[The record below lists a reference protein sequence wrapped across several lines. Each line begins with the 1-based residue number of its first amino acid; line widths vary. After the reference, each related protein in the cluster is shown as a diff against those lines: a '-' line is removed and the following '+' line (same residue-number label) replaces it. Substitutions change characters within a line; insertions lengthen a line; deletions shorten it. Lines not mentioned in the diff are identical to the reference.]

1 MKKLMKILLV
11 LLTLTGLY
19 SPIVAENSTGFNE
32 KYARLIDDSNI
43 LSSDDYQQMHKNIE
57 VVRKTYNV
65 DVAVIIIKD
74 RSTKEIRQYAKELYE
89 HYDFGYG
96 QDKSGIMMLYCYE
109 QKDMCLYVNGNS
121 AEYAFDQDC
130 IDYLE
135 KDLSDYAKY
144 QWSED
149 IVNRFTRFSEDFLK
163 QASKGK
169 PYNKDNLNKV
179 KSKWNLDIDW
189 NSIFTETTYAVAY
202 SIFIDNWYYG
212 LVFFMLVAFG
222 AYMLV
227 LLLNDTN
234 FKILGYLGAIALL
247 LVNVYMI
254 CWISSQGHL
263 LLAII
268 AAGLTIYVLLM
279 LSGKLRSKK
288 KVITENTKKK

>member
-1 MKKLMKILLV
+1 
-11 LLTLTGLY
+11 
-19 SPIVAENSTGFNE
+19 
-32 KYARLIDDSNI
+32 
-43 LSSDDYQQMHKNIE
+43 MHKNIE

-74 RSTKEIRQYAKELYE
+74 RSTNEIRQYAKELYE